1 MSITAI
7 RKEEVIKDFARK
19 EGDTG
24 SPEVQVAVL
33 TERIRNLT
41 AHMNLHKK
49 DFHTRRGLLVLVSKR
64 RKLLDYLKSVNEP
77 KYQEILKILSLRK

>member
-1 MSITAI
+1 MSITVVK
-7 RKEEVIKDFARK
+7 KEELIRGFARK

-24 SPEVQVAVL
+24 SPEVQIAVL

-49 DFHTRRGLLVLVSKR
+49 DFHTRRGLLALVSRR
-64 RKLLDYLKSVNEP
+64 RKLLDYLMSVNEP
-77 KYQEILKILSLRK
+77 KYQEMLKALSLRK